1 VAFELDAR
9 VKVLDLQCGQHHVF
23 EGWFGSEDDFQSQLA
38 RGLVTCPMCGD
49 ASVTKKLSAPRLNL
63 NTSRGDRDTAG
74 DEAARTSGHSAGN
87 SVDRAGPHH
96 AGQAGQAAHA
106 ATSARHTESDSAS
119 TPAAPTL
126 PSLQDVTNL
135 EPAQLQAALLKMVRH
150 VVANTEDVGDS
161 FPEEARKM
169 HYGEAEQRNIRGH
182 ATPEETEEL
191 MDEGIAVMPLPLPDV
206 LKEPLQ

>member
-1 VAFELDAR
+1 M
-9 VKVLDLQCGQHHVF
+9 KVLDLQCGQHHVF

-38 RGLVTCPMCGD
+38 RGMVSCPMCGD
-49 ASVTKKLSAPRLNL
+49 AAVTKKLSAPRLNL
-63 NTSRGDRDTAG
+63 NTSRGEPETSTSEQPNSQPSLTG
-74 DEAARTSGHSAGN
+74 GPAAS
-87 SVDRAGPHH
+87 
-96 AGQAGQAAHA
+96 
-106 ATSARHTESDSAS
+106 TSAPET
-119 TPAAPTL
+119 APE
-126 PSLQDVTNL
+126 PSSVLSGMQDVANL

-191 MDEGIAVMPLPLPDV
+191 IDEGIAVMPLPLPNA

>member
-1 VAFELDAR
+1 M
-9 VKVLDLQCGQHHVF
+9 KVLDLQCAQHHVF
-23 EGWFGSEDDFQSQLA
+23 EGWFGSEDDFQSQLT
-38 RGLVTCPMCGD
+38 RGLVSCPMCGD
-49 ASVTKKLSAPRLNL
+49 AHVTKKLSAPRLNL
-63 NTSRGDRDTAG
+63 NTTRGERDMAQTH
-74 DEAARTSGHSAGN
+74 SGS
-87 SVDRAGPHH
+87 
-96 AGQAGQAAHA
+96 AHA
-106 ATSARHTESDSAS
+106 AEMPHTTAS
-119 TPAAPTL
+119 PHAAQGGVGAGATDPAPAL
-126 PSLQDVTNL
+126 PSLQEVANL

-191 MDEGIAVMPLPLPDV
+191 IDEGIAVMPLPLPNA

>member
-1 VAFELDAR
+1 M
-9 VKVLDLQCGQHHVF
+9 KVLDLQCAQHHVF
-23 EGWFGSEDDFQSQLA
+23 EGWFGSEDDFQSQLT

-49 ASVTKKLSAPRLNL
+49 VSVTKKLSAPRLNL
-63 NTSRGDRDTAG
+63 NTSRGDRDTSSHEESHAS
-74 DEAARTSGHSAGN
+74 AHSA
-87 SVDRAGPHH
+87 DRAGVRQTNQVNTAEISAHH
-96 AGQAGQAAHA
+96 AGSAAASVSSA
-106 ATSARHTESDSAS
+106 A
-119 TPAAPTL
+119 TL
-126 PSLQDVTNL
+126 PSLQDVANL

-169 HYGEAEQRNIRGH
+169 HYGETEARNIRGH

-191 MDEGIAVMPLPLPDV
+191 IDEGIAVMPLPLPDA

>member
-1 VAFELDAR
+1 M
-9 VKVLDLQCGQHHVF
+9 KVLDLQCAQHHVF
-23 EGWFGSEDDFQSQLA
+23 EGWFGSEDDYQSQLA
-38 RGLVTCPMCGD
+38 RGLLTCPMCGD

-63 NTSRGDRDTAG
+63 STTRGERNVAGAASHTASTN
-74 DEAARTSGHSAGN
+74 ASPVAGA
-87 SVDRAGPHH
+87 S
-96 AGQAGQAAHA
+96 
-106 ATSARHTESDSAS
+106 TSAPAVIEASAN
-119 TPAAPTL
+119 AAPAL
-126 PSLQDVTNL
+126 PSLQDVAKL

-169 HYGEAEQRNIRGH
+169 HYGEAKTRNIRGH
-182 ATPEETEEL
+182 ATPEETEAL